1 VPEARLRDLKVQ
13 MTGDDDPGAS
23 ESAAG
28 GVWPLCTM
36 PFAEV
41 RGGDIHAGI
50 DEDPL
55 RFLDQHD
62 AISIAS
68 FQAPG
73 HRQQLKRQLKQEL
86 SSARQRLQQVH
97 QKAVQAISG
106 GGGPGG
112 DLPLPG
118 VFIIVD
124 DDEEKR
130 KLRRRIE
137 QLHGE
142 GLNDRAWRLACHLR
156 RTGESVEDIVAELG
170 PKGSRR

>member
-1 VPEARLRDLKVQ
+1 MEPVEDNSS
-13 MTGDDDPGAS
+13 PG
-23 ESAAG
+23 G
-28 GVWPLCTM
+28 NWPLCIM

-41 RGGDIHAGI
+41 RGGDVRAGI

-62 AISIAS
+62 AIHTAS

-73 HRQQLKRQLKQEL
+73 HRQQLKRLAWQEL
-86 SSARQRLQQVH
+86 ASARQRLQQAH
-97 QKAVQAISG
+97 EKAILAISG
-106 GGGPGG
+106 GGGNGG
-112 DLPLPG
+112 DLVLPR

-130 KLRRRIE
+130 KLRQRIE

-142 GLNDRAWRLACHLR
+142 GLNDRAWRLACQLR
-156 RTGESVEDIVAELG
+156 RAGESVEDIVAELRPNG
-170 PKGSRR
+170 PRR